1 MLTLQLAMAF
11 LEHAPPARPP
21 IDGAPMGWTLADGA
35 TICNQCAGR
44 IIDRGCQ
51 FNGTPIWDVPVEC
64 DAEAGSF
71 ALANDPPPL
80 PSRPLREWRQAAAG
94 MRRWDGP
101 APWPNGFILAH

>member
-1 MLTLQLAMAF
+1 MLTLDLAMRF

-21 IDGAPMGWTLADGA
+21 IEGAPMGWTLADGA

-71 ALANDPPPL
+71 ALANDPPPH
-80 PSRPLREWRQAAAG
+80 RPARFENGDKRRQRVCVEGMDLCAG
-94 MRRWDGP
+94 QLDL
-101 APWPNGFILAH
+101 F